1 LIAHPGHKT
10 LIKGMYKIIGADGRP
25 YGPIDAD
32 QLRRWIAEG
41 RANAST
47 QTLAPGATE
56 WKPLGT
62 LSEFAVHF
70 AATQMP
76 PSIAPVSGSHHRRTN
91 PFALWGMILGILAT
105 VCCFCCCLNVPLG
118 ALGLV
123 FSIIG
128 LLQINENPDMYEGR
142 GLAVVGIV
150 LSSVGLLCGLGLFLS
165 SAITG
170 NQNSYYHPH
179 NWHFPQ

>member
-1 LIAHPGHKT
+1 
-10 LIKGMYKIIGADGRP
+10 MYKIIGADGRP
-25 YGPIDAD
+25 YGPIDTD
-32 QLRRWIAEG
+32 QLWRWIAEG
-41 RANAST
+41 RANAQT

-62 LSEFAVHF
+62 LPEFAAHF
-70 AATQMP
+70 GAQMP
-76 PSIAPVSGSHHRRTN
+76 PSIAPVSGSHYRRTN
-91 PFALWGMILGILAT
+91 AFALWGMILGILAT
-105 VCCFCCCLNVPLG
+105 VCCLCCCLNVPLG

-128 LLQINENPDMYEGR
+128 LLQINERPDLYEGR

-150 LSSVGLLCGLGLFLS
+150 LSGVGLLCGLGLFLS
-165 SAITG
+165 SAISG
-170 NQNSYYHPH
+170 NHNTYYYHG

>member
-1 LIAHPGHKT
+1 
-10 LIKGMYKIIGADGRP
+10 MYKIVGADGRP
-25 YGPIDAD
+25 YGPITAD

-41 RANAST
+41 RANAYT

-56 WKPLGT
+56 WKPLGA
-62 LSEFAVHF
+62 LPEFAPHIGGQIV
-70 AATQMP
+70 
-76 PSIAPVSGSHHRRTN
+76 PSISPVSSSHYRRTN
-91 PFALWGMILGILAT
+91 GFALWGMILGILALI
-105 VCCFCCCLNVPLG
+105 CCFCCCVNVPLG

-128 LLQINENPDMYEGR
+128 LTQINERPDIYEGR

-150 LSSVGLLCGLGLFLS
+150 LSGLGLLFGIALMLS
-165 SAITG
+165 SAISG
-170 NQNSYYHPH
+170 NQNPHYYY